1 MPIEEIAEWRFI
13 GIKTNDAA
21 SNMAIDEA
29 IVLARSQNQVPNT
42 VRLYKWK
49 PPAVSIGYF
58 LKINEVAD
66 LEACRQLGVD
76 VVRRISGG
84 GAVYHSENEVTYS
97 VIVDQD
103 NPVVSHDVIKLYK
116 KLSSAVASVPLK
128 LGLEASFEPGH
139 PGVCPNM
146 IIDGKKISG
155 NAQARKKGIILQHG
169 TLLLDCDLNVMAKVL
184 RIPFSLIDDKVT
196 TLKRE
201 LQRSSNQRGETA
213 ANLTLVENTLR
224 AGFEESLG
232 VQLVDGDITKFENYE
247 VGRLKEKYASME
259 WTRMR

>member
-1 MPIEEIAEWRFI
+1 MPRNRTAEWRFI
-13 GIKTNDAA
+13 GIKTNDAT

-29 IVLARSQNQVPNT
+29 IVLARSQDRVPNT

-66 LEACRQLGVD
+66 LQACKKLGID

-97 VIVDQD
+97 AIVNQD
-103 NPVVSHDVIKLYK
+103 DPVVSQDVIELYK
-116 KLSSAVASVPLK
+116 KLSGAIASVPRK

-146 IIDGKKISG
+146 IVAGKKISG
-155 NAQARKKGIILQHG
+155 NAQARKKGVILQHG
-169 TLLLDCDLNVMAKVL
+169 TLLLDCDLDVMSKVL
-184 RIPFSLIDDKVT
+184 RMPFSLIADKVT
-196 TLKRE
+196 TIKRE
-201 LQRSSNQRGETA
+201 LQKSSFQGGEITA
-213 ANLTLVENTLR
+213 SVTLVEDTLR

-232 VQLVDGDITKFENYE
+232 VKLVDGDITKLESHQAD
-247 VGRLKEKYASME
+247 RLRMKYASVD
-259 WTRMR
+259 WTKMR